1 MVKKN
6 KKETKGKKL
15 SRIVTL
21 ILGLGF
27 VGSTLAIA
35 LSSVFSQNNSNN
47 VASNP
52 DDPSIEEQIQVQVS
66 GYEKVLEREPQNVT
80 ALEGLAQIYLQT
92 GDPKRAIPA
101 LEKLVEYYPEQP
113 EYAGIL
119 EIIKQ
124 QEANAPT
131 AEETQPE
138 ATPPTDTK
146 SD

>member
-21 ILGLGF
+21 VLGLGF
-27 VGSTLAIA
+27 AGSTLAIA

-52 DDPSIEEQIQVQVS
+52 NDPSLEEQIQVQVR

-80 ALEGLAQIYLQT
+80 ALEGLAQIYLQS
-92 GDPKRAIPA
+92 DPKKAIPT

-119 EIIKQ
+119 ELIEQ
-124 QEANAPT
+124 QETN
-131 AEETQPE
+131 QPQTDD
-138 ATPPTDTK
+138 TPSESEPVE
-146 SD
+146 